1 MSACKSQPGAAT
13 SCSTTTPPPPPDA
26 LARLAP
32 GQEPIQVTDAVVNKI
47 TALLAEQGDSAMV
60 LRVFVSG
67 GGCSGLQYGFAI
79 EDAPGADDY
88 RLQRGAL
95 AVVVDPSSLPYLAG
109 AEIDYQ
115 ETLEG
120 ASFVIRNPNAASS
133 CGCGNSF
140 SV

>member
-1 MSACKSQPGAAT
+1 MCACKSQASQTP
-13 SCSTTTPPPPPDA
+13 CSTELPPPPQRA
-26 LARLAP
+26 LAP
-32 GQEPIQVTDAVVNKI
+32 GEDPIKVTDAVVEKVS
-47 TALLAEQGDSAMV
+47 ALLAEEGDASMC

-79 EDAPGADDY
+79 EDKPGADDVCV
-88 RLQRGAL
+88 QRGAL
-95 AVVVDPSSLPYLAG
+95 SLVVDPSSLQYLAG

-120 ASFVIRNPNAASS
+120 ANFVIRNPNATSS

>member
-1 MSACKSQPGAAT
+1 MCACKSQPSGDA
-13 SCSTTTPPPPPDA
+13 CSSPAPPPPEA
-26 LARLAP
+26 LARLAS
-32 GQEPIQVTDAVVNKI
+32 GEEPIRVTDAVVDKV
-47 TALLAEQGDSAMV
+47 TSLLQEQGDSAMV

-79 EDAPGADDY
+79 EDAPAPDDY

-95 AVVVDPSSLPYLAG
+95 AVVVDPSSLQYLAG

-115 ETLEG
+115 ESLSG

-140 SV
+140 TV

>member
-1 MSACKSQPGAAT
+1 M
-13 SCSTTTPPPPPDA
+13 PPPPVRALDA
-26 LARLAP
+26 DAP
-32 GQEPIQVTDAVVNKI
+32 PLRVTDAVVAKV
-47 TALLAEQGDSAMV
+47 TQLLADEGDASMC

-79 EDAPGADDY
+79 EDAPAEGDL
-88 RLQRGAL
+88 RIQSGAL
-95 AVVVDPSSLPYLAG
+95 SVVVDPSSLQYLAG

-120 ASFVIRNPNAASS
+120 ASFVIRNPNATAS